1 MAGIFLY
8 CLPGPDDEGA
18 GQQHRFYKLGL
29 GIYSRARDS
38 QWRSDPDGQCS
49 SQRPCI
55 YHQFS
60 GCTGHVVPTYFD
72 SLISEFRNLS
82 SKKSPRPCGVG
93 RVLKFAFQHW
103 TNSLLG
109 NPACAG
115 VLTPRLH
122 RGPEPGCGQRTPPL
136 RQRLSEQGLRQNIAQ
151 LKKADPSVHPYVLP
165 VLVMF
170 RSQSERQG

>member
-60 GCTGHVVPTYFD
+60 GRAGHMVCHDIEDVVD
-72 SLISEFRNLS
+72 KLNLYI
-82 SKKSPRPCGVG
+82 
-93 RVLKFAFQHW
+93 
-103 TNSLLG
+103 T
-109 NPACAG
+109 
-115 VLTPRLH
+115 
-122 RGPEPGCGQRTPPL
+122 
-136 RQRLSEQGLRQNIAQ
+136 
-151 LKKADPSVHPYVLP
+151 
-165 VLVMF
+165 
-170 RSQSERQG
+170 